1 MIPMKVDTPMTKAVP
16 LISMSDLDEAA
27 FAKAFGESFERYGFA
42 MVKDHGLDPDLVAR
56 AWALAKDYFALPVE
70 EKLIHDARELG
81 GARGYTPYGTEIAKD
96 AQYVDQKEFW
106 HVGRELAV
114 DHPLKS
120 STPGNVWPE
129 RPADFRAV
137 FETLFAQF
145 DAVGGK
151 LLRAIAIY
159 LNIEPDYFERSSRE
173 GNSVLRLLHYPPVDE
188 SAPGIR
194 AEAHGD
200 INLITMLL
208 GAEEGGLEIIDKSGE
223 WIPVAPPPGG
233 LAVNVGDMLERLTN
247 NRLPSTIHR
256 VRNPDEG
263 RKGHARYSMP
273 FFMHLPSDFLIETLP
288 DCVDGEHPNL
298 YPKPLL
304 ADDFLQQRLQ
314 EIGLKK

>member
-1 MIPMKVDTPMTKAVP
+1 MPNAVP
-16 LISMSDLDEAA
+16 LISMAQDEAS
-27 FAKAFGESFERYGFA
+27 FAQAFGDSFRRYGFA
-42 MVKDHGLDPDLVAR
+42 MVKDHGLDPVLVEQ
-56 AWALAKDYFALPVE
+56 AWTTAKEYFAQSAE
-70 EKLIHDARELG
+70 EKLKHDASAIG
-81 GARGYTPYGTEIAKD
+81 GARGYTAYGKEIAKD
-96 AQYVDQKEFW
+96 AKYVDQKEFW
-106 HVGRELAV
+106 HVGRDLPD
-114 DHPLKS
+114 DHPLKA

-129 RPADFRAV
+129 RPVEFREIFSKLYADFD
-137 FETLFAQF
+137 Q
-145 DAVGGK
+145 VGAK

-159 LNIEPDYFERSSRE
+159 LELDPDYFERSSRE

-208 GAEEGGLEIIDKSGE
+208 GAEEAGLEILDKDGS
-223 WIPVAPPPGG
+223 WLPVSPPPGG
-233 LAVNVGDMLERLTN
+233 LAINVGDMLERMTN

-273 FFMHLPSDFLIETLP
+273 FFMHLPSDFPIQTLEG
-288 DCVDGEHPNL
+288 CVDAEHPNL
-298 YPKPLL
+298 YPEPLL
-304 ADDFLQQRLQ
+304 ADDFLQQRLR

>member
-1 MIPMKVDTPMTKAVP
+1 MANAVP
-16 LISMSDLDEAA
+16 LISMTLNDED
-27 FAKAFGESFERYGFA
+27 FAREFGASFERYGFA
-42 MVKDHGLDPDLVAR
+42 MIKDHGLDSALVDN
-56 AWALAKDYFALPVE
+56 AWATAKDYFALSTD
-70 EKLIHDARELG
+70 EKLIHDARQLG

-96 AQYVDQKEFW
+96 AKYVDQKEFW
-106 HVGRELAV
+106 HVGRDLPEG
-114 DHPLKS
+114 HPLKAT
-120 STPGNVWPE
+120 TPGNVWPE
-129 RPADFRAV
+129 NPDNFRDV
-137 FETLFAQF
+137 FATLFGQF
-145 DAVGGK
+145 DTLGGR

-159 LNIEPDYFERSSRE
+159 LKLDPDFFERASRE

-188 SAPGIR
+188 NAPGIR

-208 GAEEGGLEIIDKSGE
+208 GAEEAGLEIIDKSGE
-223 WIPVAPPPGG
+223 WLPVAPPPGA

-263 RKGHARYSMP
+263 RKGTARYSMP

-288 DCVDGEHPNL
+288 ECVDGEHPNL
-298 YPKPLL
+298 YPEPLL
-304 ADDFLQQRLQ
+304 ADDFLQQRLK

>member
-1 MIPMKVDTPMTKAVP
+1 MAKAVP
-16 LISMSDLDEAA
+16 LISMTLDEQE
-27 FAKAFGESFERYGFA
+27 FAKQFGESFQRYGFA
-42 MVKDHGLDPDLVAR
+42 MIKDHGLDADLVEQ
-56 AWALAKDYFALPVE
+56 AWATAKDYFALPVE
-70 EKLIHDARELG
+70 EKLKHDARQLG

-96 AQYVDQKEFW
+96 AKYVDQKEFW
-106 HVGRELAV
+106 HVGRELPA
-114 DHPLKS
+114 DHPLKA

-129 RPADFRAV
+129 NPENFRAV
-137 FETLFAQF
+137 FETLFSQF

-159 LNIEPDYFERSSRE
+159 LGIDPEFFERSSRE

-188 SAPGIR
+188 TAPGIR

-208 GAEEGGLEIIDKSGE
+208 GAEEGGLEIIDKSGD
-223 WIPVAPPPGG
+223 WIPVAPPPGA

-247 NRLPSTIHR
+247 NRMPSTIHR

-288 DCVDGEHPNL
+288 ETVDADHPNQ
-298 YPKPLL
+298 YAEPLL
-304 ADDFLQQRLQ
+304 ADDFLQQRLK